1 MKTWLWSLALAGCV
15 LIAAPAARAAAS
27 PTPTPAPNETDL
39 SDFKNNYRG
48 SAKVSVRGVA
58 PYRGRTK
65 IRFTPR
71 AKTAATVTIKAWIES
86 DAGRFRVD
94 DTIAFARNGIVRG
107 KNLAPGVVTR
117 APFEGTYTATTT
129 SIHFHGTFEFGGSR
143 GVYRGQIARDEF
155 GVLTLTWRIL
165 PYLPKSNPNDPD
177 QTGPVAYTYTYVV
190 RAPKET
196 K

>member
-129 SIHFHGTFEFGGSR
+129 SIHFHGTSCPICR
-143 GVYRGQIARDEF
+143 RAIRTIPTRLAPSPTP
-155 GVLTLTWRIL
+155 TLTSCGRRRRRSSAGAR
-165 PYLPKSNPNDPD
+165 PQAARRSSS
-177 QTGPVAYTYTYVV
+177 
-190 RAPKET
+190 RR
-196 K
+196 